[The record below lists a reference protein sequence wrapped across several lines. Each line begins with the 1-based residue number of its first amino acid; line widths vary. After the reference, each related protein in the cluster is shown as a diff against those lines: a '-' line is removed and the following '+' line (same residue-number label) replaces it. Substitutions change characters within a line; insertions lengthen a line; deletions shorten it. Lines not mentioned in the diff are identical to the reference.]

1 MISKTSSLRHK
12 RAGFTLIEVSLAVL
26 VLGLGLMVAFGLF
39 PAGVRQNEESTA
51 DTRAALFAD
60 YVLNGMQANAATVT
74 NWSEWDAEKGVGY
87 LRILGKDGHPA
98 CLNADSAGKP
108 GLTGVQNVSPVNGE
122 PVEWPASTGQDP
134 KPMLRYRLTMSA
146 DSGNHVYTA
155 MLEVKDLND
164 GSDFDPPDGVFYTAF
179 VFKGM

>member
-1 MISKTSSLRHK
+1 MISNISSCRGK

-74 NWSEWDAEKGVGY
+74 NWNDWKAEDGVY
-87 LRILGKDGHPA
+87 SRILGNSGAPA
-98 CLNADSAGKP
+98 CPNASLAGLKYDP
-108 GLTGVQNVSPVNGE
+108 PQVE
-122 PVEWPASTGQDP
+122 AVEWPASSGQSP
-134 KPMLRYRLTMSA
+134 PPRLRYKLTMQPDA
-146 DSGNHVYTA
+146 GLRVYTA
-155 MLEVKDLND
+155 TLEVTDLD
-164 GSDFDPPDGVFYTAF
+164 DDSDFDPPDGVFYTAF